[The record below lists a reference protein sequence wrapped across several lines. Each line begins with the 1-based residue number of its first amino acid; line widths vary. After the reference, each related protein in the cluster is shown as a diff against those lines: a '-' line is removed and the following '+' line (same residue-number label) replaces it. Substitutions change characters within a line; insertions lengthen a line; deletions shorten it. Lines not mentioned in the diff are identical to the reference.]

1 MQSKRTHA
9 LFAHIALPVSLW
21 IGACQGAQPSSAP
34 PSPQPDASS
43 SSAQSAESPS
53 TPSSSAQATT
63 THSSTEPSS
72 STKPSSAHD
81 STAHHSTASTP
92 SPAPSHAAAATAA
105 TPGAAGIGDPLFPRA
120 GNGGYDVESY
130 DLAIALERVE
140 GPIDASATIR
150 AKSTQALSRFD
161 FDLHGLDVHS
171 IEVDGAPAKFERE
184 EDELEIT
191 PARSIADGTEFTTV
205 VRYGGVPEGVLDPA
219 FPADLKL
226 GWIVKDGEAY
236 VLSEPTGAKTFF
248 PCNDHP
254 RDKALYA
261 IRLTVPKPLV
271 AVSNGALAET
281 IDGGATRTFVYHPR
295 DPIATY
301 LVTIAI
307 GAFEEFEGTSSNGV
321 PIHNYYSPKTK
332 ASLRKNFERTD
343 EIIRFLGDTFGAY
356 PFEVCGNIASNLN
369 LPGALETQTLP
380 TYGVGVGGTSTICH
394 ELAHQWFGDTVSVE
408 NWGDIWLNE
417 GFAEYAAWM
426 YLESTKG
433 REAFEKHVRG
443 QYGFY
448 RVMAEFE
455 APPAR
460 GAAPEKDEKHPRSS
474 PPPGRPTIHSMFGAS
489 VYVRGPL
496 ALQALRDAVG
506 DEKFLALMR
515 SWVAQHKNG
524 NASVGD
530 FLDHVEHATSADA
543 RSVVEHWIF
552 DEKMPHVAAW
562 DDALAKEKA
571 ERDAKREERE
581 RERAKSKESDSHTD
595 AKKKSDD

>member
-1 MQSKRTHA
+1 
-9 LFAHIALPVSLW
+9 
-21 IGACQGAQPSSAP
+21 
-34 PSPQPDASS
+34 
-43 SSAQSAESPS
+43 
-53 TPSSSAQATT
+53 
-63 THSSTEPSS
+63 
-72 STKPSSAHD
+72 
-81 STAHHSTASTP
+81 
-92 SPAPSHAAAATAA
+92 
-105 TPGAAGIGDPLFPRA
+105 
-120 GNGGYDVESY
+120 
-130 DLAIALERVE
+130 
-140 GPIDASATIR
+140 
-150 AKSTQALSRFD
+150 
-161 FDLHGLDVHS
+161 
-171 IEVDGAPAKFERE
+171 
-184 EDELEIT
+184 
-191 PARSIADGTEFTTV
+191 

-219 FPADLKL
+219 FPADMKL

-236 VLSEPTGAKTFF
+236 VLSEPSGAKTFF

-261 IRLTVPKPLV
+261 IRLTVPKPPV
-271 AVSNGALAET
+271 TVSNGALAET
-281 IDGGATRTFVYHPR
+281 IDGGLTRTFVYHPR

-307 GAFEEFEGTSSNGV
+307 GAFEEFEGKSSNGV

-332 ASLRKNFERTD
+332 DSLRKNFERTD

-356 PFEVCGNIASNLN
+356 PFEVCGNIASNLD

-394 ELAHQWFGDTVSVE
+394 ELAHQWFGDSVSVE
-408 NWGDIWLNE
+408 NWADIWLNE

-460 GAAPEKDEKHPRSS
+460 GESPEKDAKRTRSN

-496 ALQALRDAVG
+496 ALQALRDSVG

-524 NASVGD
+524 NASVKD

-571 ERDAKREERE
+571 ERDAKREARD
-581 RERAKSKESDSHTD
+581 RERAQKDSDAHVD
-595 AKKKSDD
+595 GKKKSGD